1 MKKENRGFTLIEL
14 MIAVAIIGILASIA
28 YPTYLNYITEA
39 RRADAKAIM
48 LDIQIS
54 QERYRA
60 YQSTYAANLA
70 TLISEGLSAT
80 SSNDY
85 YTFSTAASATVG
97 YTVIGTPK
105 NGQEVNDSAC
115 DPLYLDGANNMT
127 PTNCWN

>member
-1 MKKENRGFTLIEL
+1 MIEL

-48 LDIQIS
+48 LDIQIN

-70 TLISEGLSAT
+70 TLSSEGLSAT

-85 YTFSTAASATVG
+85 YTFSTASSATVG

-105 NGQEVNDSAC
+105 NGQEVDDSAC